1 LRRLSCAK
9 TLLQA
14 WFEQPELIHPVPLL
28 NGDDLVQ
35 QFDLKPGPLIGELLD
50 RLIHEQLAG
59 TVTTKKEAL
68 DRIASLL
75 A

>member
-1 LRRLSCAK
+1 LSNAK
-9 TLLQA
+9 TFLQA
-14 WFEQPELIHPVPLL
+14 WFEQPELLDPVPLL
-28 NGDDLVQ
+28 NGDDIMQ